1 MLILKLLATYFVK
14 SLKYFYDVIPRRFD
28 GKVGPIQLK
37 LNSPWETGSGILKKV
52 NFKLTR
58 EFSVSSSSSSSLP
71 SSTSSVT
78 SALASAINS
87 LIGLFEV
94 TVTNGCL

>member
-1 MLILKLLATYFVK
+1 MLLFKWLATYFVK
-14 SLKYFYDVIPRRFD
+14 SLEYDYDVIPKIFD
-28 GKVGPIQLK
+28 VKVGLIQLK
-37 LNSPWETGSGILKKV
+37 LNSPWEICHSILKKV
-52 NFKLTR
+52 NFELTR

>member
-1 MLILKLLATYFVK
+1 MLILKLLTTYFVIR
-14 SLKYFYDVIPRRFD
+14 LEYVYDIIPRRLD
-28 GKVGPIQLK
+28 AKVGLIQLK
-37 LNSPWETGSGILKKV
+37 LNSWWEIGNCIFKKV